1 MSNYSSLNSISI
13 DNVAS
18 VNGVAKL
25 QVASIN
31 AGTGSSD
38 EPIVIWGIAGADGA
52 VGYGSGSSPSNWIG
66 YRSPA
71 DASANDHVDL
81 GYGRDG
87 AGNPRWVRTTSN
99 NNLELGFSNNITDS
113 GGWTNVNVTG
123 RRYNVK
129 WANNKWIAV
138 GSTGQNDILVS
149 TDGASWSSVDV
160 SGLGLS
166 GTNITSL
173 ATDGGNNW
181 IFGQNAKVY
190 ASSNHGVGWYLLKDF
205 DDNSNIH
212 EAAYSNNKW
221 YVFRTDVGGNNVAEK
236 VGVATSASSGS
247 WVDSADLGIG
257 DAGRAMFASVSTG
270 SAAQSTVIVVNSND
284 VARSVDSGANFT
296 LLTNSLPHGSARSVV
311 SDGAGNWVISHD
323 SGKIS
328 YSSDDG
334 QTWSNGT
341 PSGIQFGSGT
351 EDIDVVAVN
360 KLLPL

>member
-149 TDGASWSSVDV
+149 TD
-160 SGLGLS
+160 
-166 GTNITSL
+166 
-173 ATDGGNNW
+173 
-181 IFGQNAKVY
+181 
-190 ASSNHGVGWYLLKDF
+190 
-205 DDNSNIH
+205 
-212 EAAYSNNKW
+212 
-221 YVFRTDVGGNNVAEK
+221 
-236 VGVATSASSGS
+236 
-247 WVDSADLGIG
+247 
-257 DAGRAMFASVSTG
+257 
-270 SAAQSTVIVVNSND
+270 
-284 VARSVDSGANFT
+284 
-296 LLTNSLPHGSARSVV
+296 
-311 SDGAGNWVISHD
+311 
-323 SGKIS
+323 
-328 YSSDDG
+328 
-334 QTWSNGT
+334 
-341 PSGIQFGSGT
+341 
-351 EDIDVVAVN
+351 
-360 KLLPL
+360 